1 MQLIKGKRGAALM
14 QVLLITAVLAG
25 IATFILRA
33 SLSRTSNARRTRRT
47 VMAHMLIGSCM
58 SEVNALWAAKKPE
71 AFFRDMDQCIMYC
84 NDSSS
89 DFSQPCSESK
99 KKTDYVCTVEDPSVE
114 LDGGAHPTYKVTALM
129 TTKGSGATQEC
140 EISYTVAGNEAAH
153 SKL

>member
-1 MQLIKGKRGAALM
+1 
-14 QVLLITAVLAG
+14 
-25 IATFILRA
+25 
-33 SLSRTSNARRTRRT
+33 
-47 VMAHMLIGSCM
+47 
-58 SEVNALWAAKKPE
+58 
-71 AFFRDMDQCIMYC
+71 MDQCIMYC